1 MRRGPIAQTRGGT
14 DGESLTTGEERSSHS
29 PNRRKTDE
37 VDSGPAKRNW
47 SPKDESDFSQSGDEA
62 TDSDVDQGAGGDSP
76 IVSRTRSRIS
86 SDQLLHQQPII
97 SQRPLRSTQAQK
109 NDRTQSSKANIKR
122 EPPVLSRTD
131 PSLKK
136 GETVRRPAQEER
148 LDTSNK
154 HVALIGMIVVIVCT
168 VLFHLFVSKPQ
179 AASLVPK
186 TALTVFLDKFEQ
198 VEALFYGQQSALWK
212 RSRITLRNQ
221 INQTKHEKPAI
232 LMFAAAWDGQQTMRC
247 LARQIAN
254 AYSGALNATAM
265 VEINSMV
272 GSGWD
277 SDVVKLEVD
286 MQLSSGFDKG
296 SKVAVVHHFQDM
308 PPLSTLIFYK
318 YCDHEN
324 AAYKAVAL
332 LLTVLL
338 DEEKL
343 APDIGLRVLE
353 MKVRDFLKRRFSSA
367 EGSKG
372 MDTDKLSGLWSRI
385 AHVVLPVAPI
395 REIEERG
402 CDSKEGW
409 K

>member
-1 MRRGPIAQTRGGT
+1 MRRNPIAQMRGGT
-14 DGESLTTGEERSSHS
+14 DGESLTVGDERSSHS

-37 VDSGPAKRNW
+37 VDSGPTKRNL
-47 SPKDESDFSQSGDEA
+47 SPKDESDFSQSDEEA

-97 SQRPLRSTQAQK
+97 SQRLLRSTQAQK
-109 NDRTQSSKANIKR
+109 NDRTQSSKANIKL

-148 LDTSNK
+148 RDTSNK
-154 HVALIGMIVVIVCT
+154 HVAFIVMIVLLVCAA
-168 VLFHLFVSKPQ
+168 LFQLFVSKPQ
-179 AASLVPK
+179 AASFVEK

-247 LARQIAN
+247 LARQIAD
-254 AYSGALNATAM
+254 AYSVALNATAM
-265 VEINSMV
+265 VEINSTV

-286 MQLSSGFDKG
+286 TQLSSGFDKG